1 MDDFKGKVILIT
13 GSSAGLGA
21 GTAVHFADR
30 GARLSLTGRDE
41 AKLKGVVSK
50 CVQAGLK
57 ESDVLTTVGDLTDE
71 TFRNQLVTR
80 TVDTFGQLD
89 VLVNNAGSLVPG
101 QLSDPGMD
109 SYHTQF
115 DLNLTAQVALTKLAV
130 PHLLKVKGN
139 IVNVS
144 SHVSFVPRTGCG
156 AYCMTK
162 AALDMFTKVLALVP
176 ESVTQKSSGGSAWTT
191 NRLKCSSRVL
201 RRPILFRERANRK
214 TSLAQ
219 SHSWLR
225 TKAPSSQESCWW
237 WMEGEDTLRG
247 KSNFNYLLLRHSP
260 SRGSPSQI

>member
-89 VLVNNAGSLVPG
+89 VLVNNAGSMVPG

-130 PHLLKVKGN
+130 PHLLKVKGQITPSAFLDTFLDAPHIETKN
-139 IVNVS
+139 NKQTYILS
-144 SHVSFVPRTGCG
+144 SSKIRH
-156 AYCMTK
+156 
-162 AALDMFTKVLALVP
+162 
-176 ESVTQKSSGGSAWTT
+176 
-191 NRLKCSSRVL
+191 
-201 RRPILFRERANRK
+201 NRK
-214 TSLAQ
+214 
-219 SHSWLR
+219 R
-225 TKAPSSQESCWW
+225 RKKP
-237 WMEGEDTLRG
+237 
-247 KSNFNYLLLRHSP
+247 K
-260 SRGSPSQI
+260 